1 MAEARKVYPIQT
13 FSAFLRGQ
21 PGQYNQEVLDLL
33 SFMTQKSVDQE
44 LAPFASALA
53 KYWVYEQHP
62 ELTRL
67 KKEEVTELGE
77 NVSVLAL
84 PADVKEEVDNIFGKL
99 AEYQKTIKEQK
110 EKIAE
115 YEGQLEENKKKIA
128 ALESKVSD
136 YESQMKE
143 QGEQKIMASASKVDE
158 YLQKVDDLLA
168 KIDEV
173 KKHGVVT
180 VSGEAGAAA
189 AGAGAAAGGASEEPE
204 PDFGFG
210 GEASDGEFGF

>member
-44 LAPFASALA
+44 FAPFASALT

-67 KKEEVTELGE
+67 KKEEVSELGE

-84 PADVKEEVDNIFGKL
+84 PADVKEEVDQLFSKL
-99 AEYQKTIKEQK
+99 AEYQQTIKEQK
-110 EKIAE
+110 AKIAE

-136 YESQMKE
+136 YESQMQNE
-143 QGEQKIMASASKVDE
+143 GEKKIIASSSKVDE
-158 YLQKVDDLLA
+158 YLQKVDDLLS
-168 KIDEV
+168 KIEEV

-180 VSGEAGAAA
+180 VSGEAGTAA
-189 AGAGAAAGGASEEPE
+189 AGAGAGPAKEEPE

-210 GEASDGEFGF
+210 EGTSDDEFGF